1 MNPDEKKDTVSLMME
16 EKCGEVLRATA
27 EAKRPTIRERN
38 LAKIQKIKVE
48 RRAYENAIE
57 ERHQKLLT
65 EVKNL
70 RLEISEKDE
79 KIILLSNV
87 KKDTFQVTQKEL
99 QAFKDELMEM
109 ALVMNRLRMHSKE
122 KDMQSS
128 RLRKELMDTCAEMES
143 AKKQAADTAEELL
156 SLQKTADQLAADL
169 EALRMTADL
178 EALRKTADQSAA
190 DLEALRKTADQ
201 AAADLEALQAL
212 SRKQARCQSQETQ
225 TEVVQS
231 CPGPKLILCVH
242 RNKPSNMS
250 CNAYWSVN
258 PACSLVYWGRCV
270 IYFVFFRNV
279 SAKRRKR
286 RVAA

>member
-1 MNPDEKKDTVSLMME
+1 M
-16 EKCGEVLRATA
+16 
-27 EAKRPTIRERN
+27 
-38 LAKIQKIKVE
+38 
-48 RRAYENAIE
+48 
-57 ERHQKLLT
+57 
-65 EVKNL
+65 
-70 RLEISEKDE
+70 
-79 KIILLSNV
+79 
-87 KKDTFQVTQKEL
+87 
-99 QAFKDELMEM
+99 
-109 ALVMNRLRMHSKE
+109 
-122 KDMQSS
+122 
-128 RLRKELMDTCAEMES
+128 
-143 AKKQAADTAEELL
+143 
-156 SLQKTADQLAADL
+156 TADQSAADL
-169 EALRMTADL
+169 EALRMTADQSAADL

-190 DLEALRKTADQ
+190 DLEALRMTADQ
-201 AAADLEALQAL
+201 SAADLEALRKTADQSAADLEALRSL